1 MTDTKDDRETLP
13 ALRPQDDQPT
23 TVVPAVAIPA
33 LAKPTTTGLFSRW
46 RVDQDAAM
54 LQSLAKRQAAAT
66 EFVAENGRT
75 ADAMRR
81 THEKVAVLHDLDAIR
96 ASARA
101 AAVEERD
108 EAQHQRR
115 LAALRRDRELAEFQ
129 HAANAAKYGERVFRE
144 NEGELAAMRK
154 ETLKARERRAAYD
167 AETNQLSAAAVRNNA
182 AAEHA
187 YTELDLSSVGAPAA
201 TAAAPEEPRQPLM
214 VAGEL
219 IDALLRQARAGQ
231 DQAAVRSLNN
241 VAARFHAEAAYAVGA
256 PLSFGVIVDIV
267 KDEITKATGRGE
279 QSGLIVLYQ
288 LRDALQ
294 ARSAE

>member
-1 MTDTKDDRETLP
+1 MSDPEDDHQSLP
-13 ALRPQDDQPT
+13 ALRPDADQPT
-23 TVVPAVAIPA
+23 TIVPTVAIPA
-33 LAKPTTTGLFSRW
+33 LAKPTTTGLFSRS

-101 AAVEERD
+101 AALDERD

-115 LAALRRDRELAEFQ
+115 LAALRREREIAEFQ

-144 NEGELAAMRK
+144 NEDELAAMRK

-167 AETNQLSAAAVRNNA
+167 AEANQLSAAALRNNA

-187 YTELDLSSVGAPAA
+187 YTELDLSSIGAPDP
-201 TAAAPEEPRQPLM
+201 AAPEETRQPLM

-219 IDALLRQARAGQ
+219 IDGLLRQARARD

-241 VAARFHAEAAYAVGA
+241 IAARFHAEAAYAVGA
-256 PLSFGVIVDIV
+256 PLSFGVILDIV
-267 KDEITKATGRGE
+267 KDEITKGSARGE

-288 LRDALQ
+288 LRDALH